1 MCQVD
6 QPTETTDQ
14 TVEANGSQT
23 THMNEKEFG
32 VFGEAEDGQERA
44 SERGER

>member
-14 TVEANGSQT
+14 TVEANGSQNIHT
-23 THMNEKEFG
+23 NTKEQSESG
-32 VFGEAEDGQERA
+32 RIGKAPERLI
-44 SERGER
+44 EGW